1 MWDKKLKNQT
11 IKKKLSRWMT
21 VVCSFLLAVGL
32 GFSVGSAAA
41 EYFPESR
48 ETQAQTKAVQTKKV
62 SVGGMPAGIYME
74 TDGVLIL
81 DTQQIKGIDGKM
93 YEPAQGMVKSGDYIK
108 AVNQKEICEKKELL
122 KELEKLSGEKVE
134 LTVRRGGKLVKI
146 ALQAVETAAGEYK
159 LGIWVRDNVQG
170 LGTVTFLTDSLKK
183 EFPQIEIVDKISIF
197 DLDTYDF
204 DDIDLIVT
212 TIELPVV
219 LNKPVIRVN
228 PILRKIDIRRID
240 AFLRREKPEPW
251 EADAYTQDIRVN
263 ELLDVIG
270 KFCNIENE
278 EKLTHEL
285 KKRIQVNRPGT
296 GLPELPSFY
305 DILPRKYVQ
314 ARVKAES
321 WEEAVK
327 AASVPLLEDGCMTQE
342 YVRKMLEVK
351 EKYGQYSVIS
361 NGICMAHAE
370 PDSGYRLACSLVT
383 LEHPV
388 EIDMDGTSME
398 IYVMMVLSL
407 TDTVSQARALDELFL
422 LLDEFPEFPFE
433 LQKAA
438 DTVEVFRLLR
448 YYYNKSS

>member
-108 AVNQKEICEKKELL
+108 AVNQKEICGKKELL

-170 LGTVTFLTDSLKK
+170 LGTVTFLTEQNEFGALGHGIHDTDTNGLMEISGGKLYRTTIQNVVKGSSGNPGTMEGMIVYNRYNLLGTIEKNTDAGIYGRLDKTEELFGKK
-183 EFPQIEIVDKISIF
+183 ELVETAAKEEIVTGPAKMRCFLEDEIREF
-197 DLDTYDF
+197 D
-204 DDIDLIVT
+204 
-212 TIELPVV
+212 IEVMKV
-219 LNKPVIRVN
+219 DQETAEINKGMMIRVT
-228 PILRKIDIRRID
+228 D
-240 AFLRREKPEPW
+240 E
-251 EADAYTQDIRVN
+251 
-263 ELLDVIG
+263 ELLAAV
-270 KFCNIENE
+270 
-278 EKLTHEL
+278 
-285 KKRIQVNRPGT
+285 KKRIGIT
-296 GLPELPSFY
+296 GDYQDDTISGHIQ
-305 DILPRKYVQ
+305 D
-314 ARVKAES
+314 VK
-321 WEEAVK
+321 
-327 AASVPLLEDGCMTQE
+327 D
-342 YVRKMLEVK
+342 Y
-351 EKYGQYSVIS
+351 
-361 NGICMAHAE
+361 MA
-370 PDSGYRLACSLVT
+370 DSGVSDAVMESDAILGAVT
-383 LEHPV
+383 RGESDLWDYGSGSGEFSPYFFQRV
-388 EIDMDGTSME
+388 TQ
-398 IYVMMVLSL
+398 L
-407 TDTVSQARALDELFL
+407 TYKGGEGI
-422 LLDEFPEFPFE
+422 
-433 LQKAA
+433 
-438 DTVEVFRLLR
+438 
-448 YYYNKSS
+448 

>member
-108 AVNQKEICEKKELL
+108 AVNQKEICGKKELL

-170 LGTVTFLTDSLKK
+170 LGTVTFLTEQNEFGALGHGDS
-183 EFPQIEIVDKISIF
+183 
-197 DLDTYDF
+197 
-204 DDIDLIVT
+204 
-212 TIELPVV
+212 
-219 LNKPVIRVN
+219 
-228 PILRKIDIRRID
+228 
-240 AFLRREKPEPW
+240 
-251 EADAYTQDIRVN
+251 
-263 ELLDVIG
+263 
-270 KFCNIENE
+270 
-278 EKLTHEL
+278 
-285 KKRIQVNRPGT
+285 
-296 GLPELPSFY
+296 
-305 DILPRKYVQ
+305 
-314 ARVKAES
+314 
-321 WEEAVK
+321 
-327 AASVPLLEDGCMTQE
+327 
-342 YVRKMLEVK
+342 
-351 EKYGQYSVIS
+351 
-361 NGICMAHAE
+361 
-370 PDSGYRLACSLVT
+370 
-383 LEHPV
+383 
-388 EIDMDGTSME
+388 
-398 IYVMMVLSL
+398 
-407 TDTVSQARALDELFL
+407 
-422 LLDEFPEFPFE
+422 
-433 LQKAA
+433 
-438 DTVEVFRLLR
+438 
-448 YYYNKSS
+448 